1 MDNDIGYSGPGSA
14 SGAVFWGSGVAG
26 GIENSS
32 LNVAMRPRRLV
43 WWVPATVESKS
54 RTCWNLGN
62 SAKPQER
69 LKTTRAEQ
77 VAAILAQLPK
87 SGADRDGDPGVGYGP
102 RRECKFDLANQ
113 KNNESPVAE
122 NRPQGLRWSPPPEYP
137 RAAASRTARRRRPT
151 STDSA
156 KPPHVAPNTEFTRQG
171 ERRERERLT
180 VLSGVK
186 NISSH
191 PLHSLLVIVLGS
203 GFHLKGD

>member
-1 MDNDIGYSGPGSA
+1 VGNVIGYSGPGSA

-43 WWVPATVESKS
+43 WWVPATMESKS

-62 SAKPQER
+62 GAKPQER

-137 RAAASRTARRRRPT
+137 RAAASRTARRRRPM

-156 KPPHVAPNTEFTRQG
+156 KPPRGPTHGIHASGRAERARATHGSVGGEKHFIPPAPQMVGYCAR
-171 ERRERERLT
+171 
-180 VLSGVK
+180 
-186 NISSH
+186 I
-191 PLHSLLVIVLGS
+191 
-203 GFHLKGD
+203 GFPSEG